1 MSRTCSRFILFL
13 FLPFL
18 LPFFVLPFFLF
29 PFHLL
34 ALSIHSCV
42 EPVNFIY
49 QLGITGVIKGDD
61 LFRIGGSRNLFT
73 YNFQRFVGKR
83 YGRSRKGKI
92 RMSIRRGRNGEK
104 LRERIIKKRRRRE
117 RKSYKGTVA
126 TQLENSSAL
135 SVVSR
140 NISPIR
146 SKRITGQLLGNFGNE
161 NLPCRL
167 IEILPLVVAWHKVT
181 ESIGFL
187 LLYFEI
193 NRTESNALPTLG
205 LTYLEYVRTY
215 SSFFSSCREK
225 NDESD

>member
-104 LRERIIKKRRRRE
+104 LRERIIKKEKGAKELQRDSGNTI
-117 RKSYKGTVA
+117 RKF
-126 TQLENSSAL
+126 
-135 SVVSR
+135 
-140 NISPIR
+140 
-146 SKRITGQLLGNFGNE
+146 LG
-161 NLPCRL
+161 
-167 IEILPLVVAWHKVT
+167 
-181 ESIGFL
+181 
-187 LLYFEI
+187 
-193 NRTESNALPTLG
+193 TLG
-205 LTYLEYVRTY
+205 RVAEYFTDPFETNNRATAREFRKRE
-215 SSFFSSCREK
+215 SSLPFDRDSSSCRCVAQSNGEYRIPATLL
-225 NDESD
+225 